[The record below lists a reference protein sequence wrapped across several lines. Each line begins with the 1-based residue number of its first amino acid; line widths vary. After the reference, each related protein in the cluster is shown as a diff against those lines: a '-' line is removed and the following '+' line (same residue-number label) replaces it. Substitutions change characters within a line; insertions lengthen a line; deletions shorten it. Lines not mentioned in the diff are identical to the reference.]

1 MDKSFFATDFS
12 LYESEDFIKID
23 FFEMEPVTED
33 DGKVTIS
40 KGAVQRIT
48 LPRKTAEM
56 LVSML
61 GKNK

>member
-12 LYESEDFIKID
+12 LYGSEDFIKID
-23 FFEMEPVTED
+23 FFEMEPITEA
-33 DGKVTIS
+33 DGKVSIE

-48 LPRKTAEM
+48 LPKKTAKM

-61 GKNK
+61 GEIK